1 MALLF
6 IRESFHGSLDAPNTE
21 INANIVTDLTVYFVF
36 QLSNFPFS
44 IAFNDDLIRS
54 CDNTPQLFATMFSNS
69 NIAKEMTMTQTK
81 ASYSVTDGLGD
92 LMINDICREVQA
104 TDGGFTWIFDET
116 TTNQGKKQMELLLN
130 FLSESQTVVVTKYV
144 TITICFF
151 FGHATCEEF
160 RNLISGKKFDIPWN
174 RLVSLSSDVPAID
187 KKLHKLLVTNLTS
200 VS

>member
-92 LMINDICREVQA
+92 LMIKDICREVQA

-160 RNLISGKKFDIPWN
+160 KNLISDKKFDIHGT
-174 RLVSLSSDVPAID
+174 D
-187 KKLHKLLVTNLTS
+187 
-200 VS
+200 

>member
-1 MALLF
+1 MLALLF
-6 IRESFHGSLDAPNTE
+6 IRESFHRPLDAPNTE
-21 INANIVTDLTVYFVF
+21 INADIVADLTVYFVF
-36 QLSNFPFS
+36 QLPSFPFS
-44 IAFNDDLIRS
+44 IAFNDDLLRS

-92 LMINDICREVQA
+92 LMIKDICREVQA

-116 TTNQGKKQMELLLN
+116 TTNQGKKQMELLLH

-144 TITICFF
+144 TSFF

-160 RNLISGKKFDIPWN
+160 KNLISDKKFDIHGT
-174 RLVSLSSDVPAID
+174 D
-187 KKLHKLLVTNLTS
+187 
-200 VS
+200 

>member
-1 MALLF
+1 
-6 IRESFHGSLDAPNTE
+6 
-21 INANIVTDLTVYFVF
+21 
-36 QLSNFPFS
+36 
-44 IAFNDDLIRS
+44 
-54 CDNTPQLFATMFSNS
+54 
-69 NIAKEMTMTQTK
+69 
-81 ASYSVTDGLGD
+81 
-92 LMINDICREVQA
+92 MINDICREVQA

-116 TTNQGKKQMELLLN
+116 TTNQGKKQTELLLN

-151 FGHATCEEF
+151 FGHATCTCTCEF

-187 KKLHKLLVTNLTS
+187 KKLHKLLVINLTS